1 MRRLLFLYTEKAI
14 GEYQNGLGKEGRQW
28 MQLMFLTRPEKCY
41 ELDTELQIVLI
52 DFKKTFDSVDRRM
65 LQEDVRQHNLSEK
78 LVRLIKTTQNRTTVA
93 VKTQERIAKRTV
105 RKLCEK
111 SVQRGVQKFNE
122 R

>member
-65 LQEDVRQHNLSEK
+65 LQEDARQHNLSEK
-78 LVRLIKTTQNRTTVA
+78 LVRLIKTT
-93 VKTQERIAKRTV
+93 
-105 RKLCEK
+105 
-111 SVQRGVQKFNE
+111 
-122 R
+122 